1 MTKYK
6 HKIERSVFPV
16 DLKGTPED
24 FFRKNISMSLESLY
38 IKRL

>member
-6 HKIERSVFPV
+6 QKTEHSVFPV
-16 DLKGTPED
+16 DLKDTPD
-24 FFRKNISMSLESLY
+24 DDFRKNISMSLESSY